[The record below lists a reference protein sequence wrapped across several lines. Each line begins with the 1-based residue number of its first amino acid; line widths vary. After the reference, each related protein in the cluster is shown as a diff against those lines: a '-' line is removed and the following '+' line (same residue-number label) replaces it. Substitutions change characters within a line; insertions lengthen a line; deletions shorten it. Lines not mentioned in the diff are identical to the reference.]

1 MEELYS
7 WGGVQKLMEVTT
19 VKNEKKKSS
28 VLIVDDQLGVRML
41 LSEAFNL
48 ENFEVKTAASGE
60 EALELLENSHPDV
73 LFLDLKM
80 PKKDGMY
87 VFKQLKKM
95 DYKGFIVLMTGME
108 TVDVNIDVDYV
119 LSKPFDIDCAIKI
132 LNKLLDIKVEEK
144 YLS

>member
-1 MEELYS
+1 M
-7 WGGVQKLMEVTT
+7 
-19 VKNEKKKSS
+19 KNEKKSS

-41 LSEAFNL
+41 LSEAFSL

-108 TVDVNIDVDYV
+108 AVDVIVDADYV
-119 LSKPFDIDCAIKI
+119 LSKPFDIDFAVKI
-132 LNKLLDIKVEEK
+132 LHQLLNIKSEEK

>member
-1 MEELYS
+1 M
-7 WGGVQKLMEVTT
+7 K
-19 VKNEKKKSS
+19 KEKKPS

-41 LSEAFNL
+41 LSEAFSL
-48 ENFEVKTAASGE
+48 ECFEVDTAASGE
-60 EALELLENSHPDV
+60 EALELLKTSHPDV

-87 VFKQLKKM
+87 VFSQLKKM
-95 DYKGFIVLMTGME
+95 EYKGFIVLMTGME

-119 LSKPFDIDCAIKI
+119 LSKPFDIDYAIKI
-132 LNKLLDIKVEEK
+132 LHQLLNIKSEEK

>member
-1 MEELYS
+1 VEELYS

-19 VKNEKKKSS
+19 VKNEKKSS

-41 LSEAFNL
+41 LSEAFSL

-108 TVDVNIDVDYV
+108 AVDVIVDADYV
-119 LSKPFDIDCAIKI
+119 LSKPFDIDFAVKI
-132 LNKLLDIKVEEK
+132 LHQLLNIKSEEK

>member
-19 VKNEKKKSS
+19 VKNEKKSS

-41 LSEAFNL
+41 LSEAFSL

-108 TVDVNIDVDYV
+108 AVDVI
-119 LSKPFDIDCAIKI
+119 
-132 LNKLLDIKVEEK
+132 VEC
-144 YLS
+144 

>member
-19 VKNEKKKSS
+19 VKNEKKSS

-108 TVDVNIDVDYV
+108 TVDVNIDADYV

-132 LNKLLDIKVEEK
+132 LNKLLDIKAEEK

>member
-19 VKNEKKKSS
+19 VKNEKKSS

-41 LSEAFNL
+41 LSEAFSL

-108 TVDVNIDVDYV
+108 AVDVIVDADYV
-119 LSKPFDIDCAIKI
+119 LSKPFDIDFAVKI
-132 LNKLLDIKVEEK
+132 LHQLLNIKSEEK